1 MNKDIRPPQ
10 HVLHVFDPN
19 RKCKPHDEVE
29 FIEGRYVDIVNAKNK
44 DPHTLYFGKSKNS
57 ELLTGIFL
65 GDLELTSKVKDV
77 SLVSV
82 DGVVTLSIKYVNSA
96 GKLATVKTNLPS
108 QKLVEDIKKFLEDF
122 DTSILDKIN
131 TSFSDV
137 YDRLNVIDSSIV
149 DINDHLTVI
158 DTSVGELTTRLDTL
172 DTSLLGLIDE
182 LDHGKY
188 NYTIHEDPGTYAN
201 GFKKTFTLFKGDEE
215 QKDSSKIEVTDMV
228 LKQLNYVKD
237 NNVIEAK
244 VWPEPIK
251 TIDLIGDVL
260 TLKDGT
266 VIKDVI
272 SSLDKDLIKTVSLDM
287 KGYDEHINDF
297 INTDSSINDRL
308 TFVEKQLKWEELDK

>member
-19 RKCKPHDEVE
+19 RKCRPHDEVE
-29 FIEGRYVDIVNAKNK
+29 FIEGRYVDIVNTKNK

-108 QKLVEDIKKFLEDF
+108 QKLVEDIKNFFEDF

-131 TSFSDV
+131 TSVNDV
-137 YDRLNVIDSSIV
+137 YDKLNIIDSSIV
-149 DINDHLTVI
+149 NINDHLTVI
-158 DTSVGELTTRLDTL
+158 DTSL
-172 DTSLLGLIDE
+172 SFLINE
-182 LDHGKY
+182 LDND
-188 NYTIHEDPGTYAN
+188 NYTIHEDPCTVEN
-201 GFKKTFTLFKGDEE
+201 GFKKTFTLFKGNKE
-215 QKDSSKIEVTDMV
+215 QENSSKIDATDMV
-228 LKQLNYVKD
+228 LKQLNYIKGS
-237 NNVIEAK
+237 NIIEAK
-244 VWPEPIK
+244 IWPEHIQ
-251 TIDLIGDVL
+251 TIDLNENTF
-260 TLKDGT
+260 TLNDGT
-266 VIKDVI
+266 IIKD
-272 SSLDKDLIKTVSLDM
+272 STSTHENLIKTVSLDLSD
-287 KGYDEHINDF
+287 YDKHVNDF

-308 TFVEKQLKWEELDK
+308 EEVQTQLKWEKIGN

>member
-108 QKLVEDIKKFLEDF
+108 QKLVEDIKKFFEDF

-131 TSFSDV
+131 TSVNDV
-137 YDRLNVIDSSIV
+137 YDKLNVIDSSIV

-158 DTSVGELTTRLDTL
+158 DTSL
-172 DTSLLGLIDE
+172 SFLINE
-182 LDHGKY
+182 LDND
-188 NYTIHEDPGTYAN
+188 NYTIHEDPCTVEN
-201 GFKKTFTLFKGDEE
+201 GFKKTFTLFKGNKE
-215 QKDSSKIEVTDMV
+215 QENSSKIDATDMV
-228 LKQLNYVKD
+228 LKQLNYIKGS
-237 NNVIEAK
+237 NIIEAK
-244 VWPEPIK
+244 IWPEHIQ
-251 TIDLIGDVL
+251 TIDLNENTF
-260 TLKDGT
+260 TLNDGT
-266 VIKDVI
+266 IIKD
-272 SSLDKDLIKTVSLDM
+272 STSTYENLIKTVSLDLSD
-287 KGYDEHINDF
+287 YDKHVNDF

-308 TFVEKQLKWEELDK
+308 EEVQTQLKWEKIGN

>member
-19 RKCKPHDEVE
+19 RKCRPHDEVE

-188 NYTIHEDPGTYAN
+188 NYTIHEDPCTVEN
-201 GFKKTFTLFKGDEE
+201 GFKKTFTLFKGNKE
-215 QKDSSKIEVTDMV
+215 QENSSKIDATDMV
-228 LKQLNYVKD
+228 LKQLNYIKGS
-237 NNVIEAK
+237 NIIEAK
-244 VWPEPIK
+244 IWPEHIQ
-251 TIDLIGDVL
+251 TIDLNENTF
-260 TLKDGT
+260 TLNDGT
-266 VIKDVI
+266 IIKD
-272 SSLDKDLIKTVSLDM
+272 STSTYENLIKTVSLDLSD
-287 KGYDEHINDF
+287 YDKHVNDF

-308 TFVEKQLKWEELDK
+308 EEVQTQLKWEKIGN

>member
-19 RKCKPHDEVE
+19 RKCRPHDEVE

-108 QKLVEDIKKFLEDF
+108 QNSIDDFKKIIEKFNNNITQF
-122 DTSILDKIN
+122 N
-131 TSFSDV
+131 TSLNNI
-137 YDRLNVIDSSIV
+137 YDKLNIIDSSIV
-149 DINDHLTVI
+149 NINDHLTVI
-158 DTSVGELTTRLDTL
+158 DTSL
-172 DTSLLGLIDE
+172 SFLINE
-182 LDHGKY
+182 LDNGNY
-188 NYTIHEDPGTYAN
+188 NYTIHEDPCTVEN
-201 GFKKTFTLFKGDEE
+201 GFKKTFTLFKGNKE
-215 QKDSSKIEVTDMV
+215 QENSSKIDATDMV
-228 LKQLNYVKD
+228 LKQLNYIKGS
-237 NNVIEAK
+237 NIIEAK
-244 VWPEPIK
+244 IWPEHIQ
-251 TIDLIGDVL
+251 TIDLNENTF
-260 TLKDGT
+260 TLNDGT
-266 VIKDVI
+266 IIKDNT
-272 SSLDKDLIKTVSLDM
+272 STHENLIKTVSLDLSD
-287 KGYDEHINDF
+287 YDKHINDF

-308 TFVEKQLKWEELDK
+308 EEVQTQLKWEKIGN

>member
-19 RKCKPHDEVE
+19 RKCRPHDEVE

-108 QKLVEDIKKFLEDF
+108 QKLVEDIKKFFEDF

-131 TSFSDV
+131 TSVNDV

-158 DTSVGELTTRLDTL
+158 DTSL
-172 DTSLLGLIDE
+172 SFLINE
-182 LDHGKY
+182 LDND
-188 NYTIHEDPGTYAN
+188 NYTIHEDPCTVEN
-201 GFKKTFTLFKGDEE
+201 GLKKTFTLFKGNKE
-215 QKDSSKIEVTDMV
+215 QENSSKIDATDMV
-228 LKQLNYVKD
+228 LKQLNYIKGS
-237 NNVIEAK
+237 NIIEAK
-244 VWPEPIK
+244 IWPEHIQ
-251 TIDLIGDVL
+251 TIDLNENTF
-260 TLKDGT
+260 TLNDGT
-266 VIKDVI
+266 IIKD
-272 SSLDKDLIKTVSLDM
+272 STSTHENLIKTVSLDLSD
-287 KGYDEHINDF
+287 YDKHVNDF

-308 TFVEKQLKWEELDK
+308 EEVKTQLKWEKIGN